1 MRNCHDFMVVIG
13 IPYKNT
19 ENEQEFRAQS
29 LEADKKTVCNVVY
42 LHTEREDDKMT
53 QKLFLSRI

>member
-1 MRNCHDFMVVIG
+1 MVVIG